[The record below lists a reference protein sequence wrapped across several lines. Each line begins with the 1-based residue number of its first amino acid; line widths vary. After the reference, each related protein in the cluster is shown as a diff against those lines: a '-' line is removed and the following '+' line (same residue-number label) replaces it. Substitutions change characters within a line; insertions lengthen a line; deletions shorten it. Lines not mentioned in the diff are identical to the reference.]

1 MDEKYPAI
9 IRTNSQLS
17 GGNGNIKWE
26 VRKMKRIQLSDGQP
40 TDIRKVDESN
50 EVVELTNHIIQVCK
64 ESGLSYVDVNK
75 ALYLADKELYLKTI
89 YRSINR

>member
-1 MDEKYPAI
+1 
-9 IRTNSQLS
+9 
-17 GGNGNIKWE
+17 
-26 VRKMKRIQLSDGQP
+26 MKRIQLSDGQP
-40 TDIRKVDESN
+40 TDICKVNESN

-75 ALYLADKELYLKTI
+75 ALYLADKELYLETI